1 MNRMED
7 IAEMLGIELNTVF
20 YVTDVYNN
28 RSACVLTEEGLKHHF
43 VSGDWIL
50 SSGVLEGLLAGR
62 YWIIEKPFKPNF
74 GDDYYHPSLC
84 DSSLAM
90 SKTWL
95 NDLWDNNLYNRGLVY
110 RTKEEAQKVC
120 EAMLKTVKKIEV

>member
-1 MNRMED
+1 MNHMEE

-20 YVTDVYNN
+20 YITDIYNN
-28 RSACVLTEEGLKHHF
+28 RLECVLTEEGLKHRF
-43 VSGDWIL
+43 YDVNWIV
-50 SSGVLEGLLAGR
+50 SSGVLAGLLTGI
-62 YWIIEKPFKPNF
+62 YWIVEKPFKPNF
-74 GDDYYHPSLC
+74 GDEYYHPSLC
-84 DSSLAM
+84 DSNLAT

-120 EAMLKTVKKIEV
+120 EAMLQTVKK

>member
-7 IAEMLGIELNTVF
+7 IAEMLGIELDTAF
-20 YVTDVYNN
+20 YAADVSNN
-28 RSACVLTEEGLKHHF
+28 RLECILTDDGLKRRF
-43 VSGDWIL
+43 VNGDWIL
-50 SSGVLEGLLAGR
+50 SSGVLAGLLTDR
-62 YWIIEKPFKPNF
+62 YWIVEKPFKPNF

-84 DSSLAM
+84 DSALAM
-90 SKTWL
+90 SKTWV

-120 EAMLKTVKKIEV
+120 EAMLKTVKK

>member
-1 MNRMED
+1 MNHMED

-20 YVTDVYNN
+20 YITDIYNN
-28 RSACVLTEEGLKHHF
+28 RLECVLTEEGLKHHF
-43 VSGDWIL
+43 VGGGWIV
-50 SSGVLEGLLAGR
+50 SSGVLAGLLTGI
-62 YWIIEKPFKPNF
+62 YWIVEKPFKPNF
-74 GDDYYHPSLC
+74 GDDYYHPSLY
-84 DSSLAM
+84 DSNLAM

-120 EAMLKTVKKIEV
+120 EAMLQTVKK